1 MGSSAQA
8 LESALTDARTPPCGS
23 TGASNGEFSA
33 STRKFS
39 ACEAPRCGEALRA
52 VAAYCL
58 LHHRP
63 TRGPRARTTRAAKA
77 RGTIWTSQTWPSRPS
92 DRALAVTKQR
102 FTIRH
107 CRAPGF
113 TVRYCSSEHPRNP
126 PLRPPSGQRQ
136 APGRL
141 SPAIAPSTTTPP
153 TIADEARCWK
163 AAHESRAAVL
173 KWKRALAASE
183 GGRPLGATADSRPLA
198 GRRPRAHRRRAA
210 SGGGERRAP
219 TCSGGKQRRYRRVPD
234 AMCVRAHAGSRP
246 APRAEAHA
254 AGHPKAGRGGGVVG
268 GGEAAPHPHHTHPRL
283 RAQHR
288 RQRPPRPRRTV
299 HQQPHPAHVHLP
311 PARRRG

>member
-113 TVRYCSSEHPRNP
+113 TFTCCSSEHPRKRSP
-126 PLRPPSGQRQ
+126 PPPGQRQ
-136 APGRL
+136 APGRGKAPVACH
-141 SPAIAPSTTTPP
+141 SPFHDNAADNTRRGLLLESSTRL
-153 TIADEARCWK
+153 ACGRAQAEAC
-163 AAHESRAAVL
+163 
-173 KWKRALAASE
+173 
-183 GGRPLGATADSRPLA
+183 A
-198 GRRPRAHRRRAA
+198 GRFR
-210 SGGGERRAP
+210 
-219 TCSGGKQRRYRRVPD
+219 
-234 AMCVRAHAGSRP
+234 
-246 APRAEAHA
+246 
-254 AGHPKAGRGGGVVG
+254 GR
-268 GGEAAPHPHHTHPRL
+268 
-283 RAQHR
+283 
-288 RQRPPRPRRTV
+288 
-299 HQQPHPAHVHLP
+299 
-311 PARRRG
+311 